1 MPKMKSNRGAMKR
14 FRVTGKGAVKRRKA
28 NRNHILTKKSSKRKG
43 HLRSSPDAYVGK
55 ADLPGIKRIML
66 VS

>member
-14 FRVTGKGAVKRRKA
+14 FRLTGKGAVKRRKA
-28 NRNHILTKKSSKRKG
+28 NRNHILTKKSSKRKS
-43 HLRSSPDAYVGK
+43 HLRSTPDAYICK

-66 VS
+66 AA